1 MFNILFGK
9 ITANVS
15 LSKNSF
21 LTLIFKNNEKYLD
34 FKPI

>member
-1 MFNILFGK
+1 MLA
-9 ITANVS
+9 ANGS